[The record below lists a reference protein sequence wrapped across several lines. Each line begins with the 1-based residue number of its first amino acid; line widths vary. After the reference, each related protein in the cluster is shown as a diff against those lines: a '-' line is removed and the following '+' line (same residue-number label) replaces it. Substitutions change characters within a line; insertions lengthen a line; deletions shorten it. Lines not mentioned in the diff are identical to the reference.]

1 MSMCKRLF
9 FLFCL
14 GWLLLPAAC
23 KKQEII
29 DIPGNQSPYYH
40 EIPTLIVSNYV
51 NKVFIDLL
59 GREPTDEELAA
70 ETAALQTA
78 GLAFDARDALVEK
91 LQNSN
96 QFVPVDSS
104 YRRAYYRWF
113 YEQSKA
119 RFIEG
124 ASIDAI
130 NEELGPLY
138 FGLSLLV
145 AQADTA
151 SAEYFGLL
159 EAIEDL
165 NRLIGADTLYQ
176 QGVIDI
182 IEFSRRMVDNA
193 VYDKINMNSF
203 NFVNATFDDLYHRF
217 PTQNEFNQGYAM
229 VEFSDTAQLFGQ
241 TGFSKNTYIHIMTN
255 SSEMYEGM
263 IIWAYQTL
271 LARKP
276 TTQEVYALLPQFK
289 SDHNFKAIQKAII
302 RTDEYGHFD

>member
-1 MSMCKRLF
+1 MSICRKWF

-14 GWLLLPAAC
+14 GWLLLTTAC

-29 DIPGNQSPYYH
+29 DVSGNQSPYYH
-40 EIPTLIVSNYV
+40 EIPTLIVNNYV
-51 NKVFIDLL
+51 NKVFIDLI

-70 ETAALQTA
+70 ETTALQTDD
-78 GLAFDARDALVEK
+78 LSFSARDALIDK

-104 YRRAYYRWF
+104 YRRAYHRWF
-113 YEQSKA
+113 YEQCKA

-145 AQADTA
+145 AQGDTSSAD
-151 SAEYFGLL
+151 YFGLL

-165 NRLIGADTLYQ
+165 NRLISADTLYE
-176 QGVIDI
+176 QGNIDV
-182 IEFSRRMVDNA
+182 IEFSRRMADNA
-193 VYDKINMNSF
+193 VYDKINMNAF
-203 NFVNATFDDLYHRF
+203 NFVNATFNDFYHRF
-217 PTQNEFNQGYAM
+217 PTQNEFTRGYAM
-229 VEFSDTAQLFGQ
+229 VEYNDTAQLFGQ
-241 TGFSKNTYIHIMTN
+241 TGFSKNTYLHIMV
-255 SSEMYEGM
+255 SSPEMYEGM

-276 TTQEVYALLPQFK
+276 TTQEVYTLLPRFTT
-289 SDHNFKAIQKAII
+289 DRNFKDVQKAII